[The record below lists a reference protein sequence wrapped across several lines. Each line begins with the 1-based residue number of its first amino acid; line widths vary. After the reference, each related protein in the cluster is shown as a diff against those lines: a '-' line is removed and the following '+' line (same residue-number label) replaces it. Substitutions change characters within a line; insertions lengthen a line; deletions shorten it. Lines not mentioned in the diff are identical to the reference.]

1 MSLPSFC
8 LSPLFIHSLN
18 VIISFC
24 IFIYVAAS
32 GLSCGMWDLY
42 LQHASSQLWHVG
54 SSSPTRD

>member
-42 LQHASSQLWHVG
+42 LQHVRPLLVA
-54 SSSPTRD
+54 